1 MHHVLF
7 IDPQIPLFSN
17 FFIKNGSYSTIYTF
31 KNYFATVI
39 SIISFQFQ
47 QNKSYPNR
55 PKVRKYKTSKR
66 VKLKNNAPTISLI
79 LKSFLLMSSTSP
91 SMMGYYSLAK
101 IYLYKKFQPTE
112 YVITF
117 FSFFWIFLSLSL
129 FLSVSSHK
137 TKKRRQQNSS
147 SQVNVLDDSGLQSEL
162 ASTTSKNIS

>member
-39 SIISFQFQ
+39 SVISFQFQ
-47 QNKSYPNR
+47 QNKSY
-55 PKVRKYKTSKR
+55 
-66 VKLKNNAPTISLI
+66 PTISLI

-101 IYLYKKFQPTE
+101 IYLNKKFQPTE

-129 FLSVSSHK
+129 SVSSHK
-137 TKKRRQQNSS
+137 TEKRRQQNSS